1 MRFNYDTLV
10 EVIPEAKPI
19 KPVMVRPEISTE
31 WVAANKMVP
40 DLKTFYDKN
49 RFEKQVFRT
58 EDFALTREN
67 NPGLEAFD
75 SYMAHFALLNL

>member
-1 MRFNYDTLV
+1 
-10 EVIPEAKPI
+10 
-19 KPVMVRPEISTE
+19 
-31 WVAANKMVP
+31 MVP

-49 RFEKQVFRT
+49 RFEKQIFRT

-75 SYMAHFALLNL
+75 SYMAHFSLLNL